1 MTSKWPGKASGGCA
15 GAWEV
20 QKKHLIVWR
29 ALSARQMHEIS
40 GKEAKNEIARLDG
53 LEMAWKSLRKVR
65 GGRGRAWEVQKKHLW
80 RNSGSN
86 QGPQDPKESS
96 MQSFSSVLRSPN

>member
-1 MTSKWPGKASGGCA
+1 M
-15 GAWEV
+15 
-20 QKKHLIVWR
+20 R
-29 ALSARQMHEIS
+29 EIS

-65 GGRGRAWEVQKKHLW
+65 GDVGGRGRCKKKIVW

-86 QGPQDPKESS
+86 QGPQDPKESFH
-96 MQSFSSVLRSPN
+96 MEFFFSLALSQLSYHTAFS